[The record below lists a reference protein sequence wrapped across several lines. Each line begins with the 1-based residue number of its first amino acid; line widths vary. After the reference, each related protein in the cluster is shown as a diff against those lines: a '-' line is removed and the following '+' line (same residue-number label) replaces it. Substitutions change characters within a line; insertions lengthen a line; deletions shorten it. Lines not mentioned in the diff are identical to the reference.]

1 LSRWYA
7 SRIVSDLLERVRA
20 FADQDVDPEAAAWL
34 RGRAEAAASGD
45 PEARAELVDA
55 FAGPLEFGT
64 AGLRGLLGPGETR
77 MNRAV
82 VIRATYGLARHLLAT
97 TPDAATRGV
106 VIGRDGRRMSP
117 ELQRDAAE
125 VCAALGVKV
134 HWLEGTT
141 PTPVAAFA
149 VRHLGAAAGVV
160 VTASHNPPAYNGYKV
175 YWGNG
180 AQIIPPIDA
189 GIASEIAAAPP
200 ARDVPRLGLAEAR
213 AAGLVVD
220 AAVED
225 AYLAG
230 VGKLAFTPGAP
241 VGELVVA
248 YSALHG
254 VGERVLRRAFAAR
267 GLTQLHSVA
276 EQAEPDGAF
285 PTVAFP
291 NPEEPGALDL
301 VLALAGRVSAD
312 VVLVNDPDA
321 DRLGVAVRGADGAY
335 VTLSGNEIGVLL
347 ADHVMRHDAPGDAS
361 RLFVTT
367 LVSSQMLA
375 RMAADRGARY
385 AETLTG
391 FKWIANRALDL
402 EAQDG
407 LRFAFGYE
415 EALGYTVGTVVR
427 DKDGIGAAL
436 VMAELA
442 AGLKAAGQTPLDR
455 LAELAR
461 AHGLFVSRQKSVTL
475 PGRDGLPRIKAAMAQ
490 LRAAG
495 LGAVPEA
502 LSLWDLDAGTRVL
515 AGGATEAVPGWSG
528 DVLIFALPGGGRAS
542 VRPSGT
548 EPKVKLY
555 LEVVEPLGAA
565 EPVAAARARGEAQLD
580 ALLARLLSVA
590 GLA

>member
-1 LSRWYA
+1 M
-7 SRIVSDLLERVRA
+7 SDLLQRVRA
-20 FADQDVDPEAAAWL
+20 FADQDVDAAAAAWL
-34 RGRAEAAASGD
+34 VARADAASAGD
-45 PEARAELVDA
+45 EGARAELADA
-55 FAGPLEFGT
+55 FSGPLEFGT
-64 AGLRGLLGPGETR
+64 AGLRGLIGPGETR
-77 MNRAV
+77 MNRSV
-82 VIRATYGLARHLLAT
+82 VIRATYGLVRHLLAV
-97 TPDAATRGV
+97 TPGAAARGV
-106 VIGRDGRRMSP
+106 VIGRDGRRMSDVF
-117 ELQRDAAE
+117 QQDAAA

-160 VTASHNPPAYNGYKV
+160 VTASHNPPDYNGYKV

-180 AQIIPPIDA
+180 AQIVPPIDA
-189 GIASEIAAAPP
+189 GIASEIAAAPE
-200 ARDVPRLGLAEAR
+200 AKAAPRAALGEAR
-213 AAGLVVD
+213 AAGLIVQ
-220 AAVED
+220 AEVEE
-225 AYLAG
+225 AYLAALG
-230 VGKLAFTPGAP
+230 ALTFTPGAP
-241 VGELVVA
+241 VGALVVA

-267 GLTQLHSVA
+267 GLTELHSVP
-276 EQAEPDGAF
+276 EQAAPDGAF

-301 VLALAGRVSAD
+301 VLALADRVAAD

-321 DRLGVAVRGADGAY
+321 DRLGVAVRGPQGM

-347 ADHVMRHDAPGDAS
+347 ADHVMRHDAPGDAR

-375 RMAADRGARY
+375 KMAADRGARY

-391 FKWIANRALDL
+391 FKWIANRAMAL
-402 EAQDG
+402 EAQDD

-442 AGLKAAGQTPLDR
+442 AGLKAEGRTLLDR
-455 LAELAR
+455 LAELWR

-475 PGRDGLPRIKAAMAQ
+475 PGRDGVAQIRGAMAR

-502 LSLWDLDAGTRVL
+502 LELWDLAAERRTFADGRV
-515 AGGATEAVPGWSG
+515 EAVPGWSG
-528 DVLIFALPGGGRAS
+528 DVLIFGLPGGGRAS
-542 VRPSGT
+542 ARPIGT

-555 LEVVEPLGAA
+555 LEVVERLGAD
-565 EPVAAARARGEAQLD
+565 EPVGVARARGEARLD
-580 ALLARLLSVA
+580 ALLARLLAEA
-590 GLA
+590 GL